1 MSAIE
6 AHGLRKVFG
15 EIVAVDK
22 VSFAVEEGEVFGFL
36 GPNGAGKTTTI
47 NMLTTLIRPTA
58 GSARVWG
65 YDIVDEPEKVREVI
79 GLAPQELTVDDELTG
94 YENMMLHAA
103 LYHVPKE
110 EARVRVKEILELM
123 ELERF
128 ANKKVESYSGGMK
141 KRLEIGCSLIH
152 EPKILFLDEPTLGL
166 DVQTRAAIW
175 NYIRTLVRER
185 GVTIFM
191 TTHYMDEADNLCD
204 RVAIIDYGRIKAIDT
219 PSRLKSSI
227 GGDLIEL
234 EVSEINGLVIGERL
248 RALPGVVDVV
258 LDSERAVVKAVRGE
272 EVLPAVISALIRDG
286 VSVRRVEM
294 KKPSLEEVFL
304 SLTGRRLR
312 DENGVKEEITRRN
325 IAIRRARS

>member
-1 MSAIE
+1 MTAVE
-6 AHGLRKVFG
+6 AHNLRKVFG
-15 EIVAVDK
+15 ELVAVDN
-22 VSFAVEEGEVFGFL
+22 VSFTVEEGEIFGFL

-47 NMLTTLIRPTA
+47 NMLTTLIKPTA

-79 GLAPQELTVDDELTG
+79 GLSPQELTVDDELTG

-103 LYHVPKE
+103 LYHVPRD
-110 EARVRVKEILELM
+110 EARRRVKEILELL

-152 EPKILFLDEPTLGL
+152 YPKVLFLDEPTLGL

-175 NYIRTLVRER
+175 NYIRTLVREK

-204 RVAIIDYGRIKAIDT
+204 RIAIIDYGRVKAIDT

-227 GGDLIEL
+227 GGDLVEL
-234 EVSEINGLVIGERL
+234 EVSEVNGPIGEKL
-248 RALPGVVDVV
+248 RTLPGVVDVV
-258 LDSERAVVKAVRGE
+258 LDNERAVVKVVRGE
-272 EVLPAVISALIRDG
+272 EVLPAMISVLIREG

-304 SLTGRRLR
+304 SLTGRKLR
-312 DENGVKEEITRRN
+312 DENGVKEEIARRT
-325 IAIRRARS
+325 IAIRRARA

>member
-1 MSAIE
+1 VNAIE

-15 EIVAVDK
+15 EIVAVDNI
-22 VSFAVEEGEVFGFL
+22 SFAVEKGEIFGFL

-47 NMLTTLIRPTA
+47 NMLTTLLKPTA

-65 YDIVDEPEKVREVI
+65 YDIVDEPERVREVI

-110 EARVRVKEILELM
+110 EARVRVKEILEFL

-141 KRLEIGCSLIH
+141 KRLEIGCALIH
-152 EPKILFLDEPTLGL
+152 EPKVLFLDEPTLGL

-175 NYIRTLVRER
+175 NYIRSLVREK

-191 TTHYMDEADNLCD
+191 TTHYMDEADNLCN
-204 RVAIIDYGRIKAIDT
+204 RVAIIDYGRVKAIDT
-219 PSRLKSSI
+219 PSRLKSTI

-234 EVSEINGLVIGERL
+234 EVSEINGLTSEKL
-248 RALPGVVDVV
+248 RTLPGVIDVV
-258 LDSERAVVKAVRGE
+258 LDGERALVKVVRGE
-272 EVLPAVISALIRDG
+272 EVLPSVISILIRDG

-304 SLTGRRLR
+304 SLTGRKLR
-312 DENGVKEEITRRN
+312 DENGAREEIARRS

>member
-1 MSAIE
+1 MNAIE

-15 EIVAVDK
+15 EIVAVDNI
-22 VSFAVEEGEVFGFL
+22 SFAVEKGEIFGFL

-47 NMLTTLIRPTA
+47 NMLTTLLKPTA

-65 YDIVDEPEKVREVI
+65 YDIVDEPERVREVI

-110 EARVRVKEILELM
+110 EARVRVKEILEFL

-141 KRLEIGCSLIH
+141 KRLEIGCALIH
-152 EPKILFLDEPTLGL
+152 EPKVLFLDEPTLGL

-175 NYIRTLVRER
+175 NYIRSLVREK

-191 TTHYMDEADNLCD
+191 TTHYMDEADNLCN
-204 RVAIIDYGRIKAIDT
+204 RVAIIDYGRVKAIDT
-219 PSRLKSSI
+219 PSRLKSTI

-234 EVSEINGLVIGERL
+234 EVSEINGLTSEKL
-248 RALPGVVDVV
+248 RTLPGVIDVV
-258 LDSERAVVKAVRGE
+258 LDGERALVKVVRGE
-272 EVLPAVISALIRDG
+272 EVLPSVISILIRDG

-304 SLTGRRLR
+304 SLTGRKLR
-312 DENGVKEEITRRN
+312 DENGAREEIARRS

>member
-1 MSAIE
+1 MNAVE

-15 EIVAVDK
+15 EIVAVDN
-22 VSFAVEEGEVFGFL
+22 VSFTVGKGEIFGFL

-65 YDIVDEPEKVREVI
+65 YDVVNEPDRVREVI

-110 EARVRVKEILELM
+110 EARKRVKEILELL

-152 EPKILFLDEPTLGL
+152 EPKVLFLDEPTLGL

-175 NYIRTLVRER
+175 NYIRTLVEEK

-191 TTHYMDEADNLCD
+191 TTHYMDEADNLCN

-234 EVSEINGLVIGERL
+234 EVSEVNGLIGEKL

-258 LDSERAVVKAVRGE
+258 LDSEQVLVKVVKGE
-272 EVLPAVISALIRDG
+272 EALPALISELIRDG
-286 VSVRRVEM
+286 VGVRRVEM

-304 SLTGRRLR
+304 SLTGRKLR
-312 DENGVKEEITRRN
+312 DERGAKEEIVRRN
-325 IAIRRARS
+325 ITIRRMRS